1 MRSNTSSPLHSFSIE
16 RLRFVSGLTFGLA
29 LMSLF
34 FSGFVSR
41 AQDLA
46 ELERRNGFKDIK
58 LGTSIDSVTVTTL
71 EKEFKERNEFPA
83 KLFRV
88 ENVAYNTI
96 GEVKVSRVEVKTY
109 KDTIYEIGV
118 WTAKDPRLMK
128 ALESLYGRADFD
140 MKNETYFWKT
150 DNIVL
155 KFKSEGK
162 SKLVLTYISPPVHK
176 SMKEDKDRKVDD
188 IANDF

>member
-1 MRSNTSSPLHSFSIE
+1 MLSYFVALIKICLHS
-16 RLRFVSGLTFGLA
+16 GLNARVIVVGLCVIGVVNVT
-29 LMSLF
+29 L
-34 FSGFVSR
+34 G
-41 AQDLA
+41 QNLA
-46 ELERRNGFKDIK
+46 ELEKRNGFKDIK
-58 LGTSIDSVTVTTL
+58 LGTPIDSVKGTVL
-71 EKEFKERNEFPA
+71 EKEFNERAEFPA

-88 ENVAYNTI
+88 ENEAYAAI
-96 GEVKVSRVEVKTY
+96 GEVKVSRVELKTY

-150 DNIVL
+150 ENIVL
-155 KFKSEGK
+155 KFKSDGK
-162 SKLVLTYISPPVHK
+162 TKLVLTYISPPVHK
-176 SMKEDKDRKVDD
+176 SMKSDKDKKVDD

>member
-1 MRSNTSSPLHSFSIE
+1 MFRLSIQRRVSLHKH
-16 RLRFVSGLTFGLA
+16 RLSAWVRIATVVIAGLA
-29 LMSLF
+29 GMVNTA
-34 FSGFVSR
+34 VS
-41 AQDLA
+41 QELT

-58 LGTSIDSVTVTTL
+58 LGTPVDSVKVIIL

-83 KLFRV
+83 KLYRV
-88 ENVAYNTI
+88 ENDAYSSI
-96 GEVKVSRVEVKTY
+96 GEVKISRVELKAY

-118 WTAKDPRLMK
+118 WTEKDPRLMK

-150 DNIVL
+150 ENIVL
-155 KFKSEGK
+155 KFRAEGK

-176 SMKEDKDRKVDD
+176 SMKGDKDKKVED

>member
-1 MRSNTSSPLHSFSIE
+1 MSRLFNTPSCSSCTRCTASFLSA
-16 RLRFVSGLTFGLA
+16 SLA
-29 LMSLF
+29 VSLF
-34 FSGFVSR
+34 LLGVASIASGQNLS
-41 AQDLA
+41 

-58 LGTSIDSVTVTTL
+58 LGAPVDSVKGTVL

-83 KLFRV
+83 SLYRV
-88 ENVAYNTI
+88 ENEAYANI
-96 GEVKVSRVEVKTY
+96 GEVKVSRVELKSY

-118 WTAKDPRLMK
+118 WTEKDPRLMK

-150 DNIVL
+150 ENIVL
-155 KFKSEGK
+155 KFRADGK
-162 SKLVLTYISPPVHK
+162 SKLVLTWISPPVHK
-176 SMKEDKDRKVDD
+176 SMKGDKDKKVDD

>member
-1 MRSNTSSPLHSFSIE
+1 MGVFAMIAT
-16 RLRFVSGLTFGLA
+16 VSGQ
-29 LMSLF
+29 S
-34 FSGFVSR
+34 
-41 AQDLA
+41 LA

-58 LGTSIDSVTVTTL
+58 LGTPVDSVKGTVL

-83 KLFRV
+83 SLYRV
-88 ENVAYNTI
+88 ENEAYANI
-96 GEVKVSRVEVKTY
+96 GEVKVSRVELKSY

-118 WTAKDPRLMK
+118 WTDKDPRLMK

-150 DNIVL
+150 ENIVL

-162 SKLVLTYISPPVHK
+162 SKLVLTWISPPVHK
-176 SMKEDKDRKVDD
+176 SMKGDKDKKVDD

>member
-1 MRSNTSSPLHSFSIE
+1 MLRYSSFLQRPLPTLVRMAIIFMAGFIGA
-16 RLRFVSGLTFGLA
+16 LNFASGQNI
-29 LMSLF
+29 S
-34 FSGFVSR
+34 
-41 AQDLA
+41 

-58 LGTSIDSVTVTTL
+58 LGTPVDSVKGTIL

-88 ENVAYNTI
+88 ENEAYANI
-96 GEVKVSRVEVKTY
+96 GEVKISRVELKSY

-118 WTAKDPRLMK
+118 WTEKDPRLMK

-150 DNIVL
+150 ENIVL
-155 KFKSEGK
+155 KFRAEGK

-176 SMKEDKDRKVDD
+176 SMKGDKDKKVEA

>member
-1 MRSNTSSPLHSFSIE
+1 MFRIAVFHSRIQARIPVSTRSTM
-16 RLRFVSGLTFGLA
+16 G
-29 LMSLF
+29 SLF
-34 FSGFVSR
+34 FISLVAMISTAYGQNV
-41 AQDLA
+41 A

-58 LGTSIDSVTVTTL
+58 LGIAVDSIKGTIL

-88 ENVAYNTI
+88 ENEAYNTI
-96 GEVKVSRVEVKTY
+96 GEVKVSRVELKSY

-140 MKNETYFWKT
+140 MKNDTYFWKT
-150 DNIVL
+150 DNIIL
-155 KFKSEGK
+155 KFKAEGK

-176 SMKEDKDRKVDD
+176 AMKADKDKKVDD

>member
-1 MRSNTSSPLHSFSIE
+1 MLSFILQHPTISRRVAASKAMQIT
-16 RLRFVSGLTFGLA
+16 LAFMIIVTAASG
-29 LMSLF
+29 
-34 FSGFVSR
+34 
-41 AQDLA
+41 QDVA
-46 ELERRNGFKDIK
+46 ALERRNGFKDIR
-58 LGTSIDSVTVTTL
+58 LGTSTDSVKGLIL

-83 KLFRV
+83 KLYRV
-88 ENVAYNTI
+88 ENESYTSI
-96 GEVKVSRVEVKTY
+96 GEVKVSRVEVKAY

-162 SKLVLTYISPPVHK
+162 NKLVLTYISPPVHK
-176 SMKEDKDRKVDD
+176 SMKGDKDKKVDD

>member
-1 MRSNTSSPLHSFSIE
+1 MFRSLNILRYLPFAARPFSTSARTGLIVMVALISEISI
-16 RLRFVSGLTFGLA
+16 VSGQELT
-29 LMSLF
+29 
-34 FSGFVSR
+34 
-41 AQDLA
+41 

-58 LGTSIDSVTVTTL
+58 LGMPVDSVKGTIF

-88 ENVAYNTI
+88 ENEAYASI
-96 GEVKVSRVEVKTY
+96 GEVKISRVELKSY

-118 WTAKDPRLMK
+118 WTTKDPRLMK

-150 DNIVL
+150 NNVVL
-155 KFKSEGK
+155 KFRAEGK

-176 SMKEDKDRKVDD
+176 SMKGDKDKKVED

>member
-1 MRSNTSSPLHSFSIE
+1 MKLVSTNHHDQGNAIAPFGISPWM
-16 RLRFVSGLTFGLA
+16 TCA
-29 LMSLF
+29 LLVIMACNYAS
-34 FSGFVSR
+34 

-46 ELERRNGFKDIK
+46 ELERRNGFKDIR
-58 LGTSIDSVTVTTL
+58 LGTVVDSVKGIVL

-83 KLFRV
+83 KLYRV
-88 ENVAYNTI
+88 ENESYQTI
-96 GEVKVSRVEVKTY
+96 GEVKVSRVEIKSY

-118 WTAKDPRLMK
+118 WAAKDPRLMK

-140 MKNETYFWKT
+140 MKNDTYFWKT

-155 KFKSEGK
+155 KFRADGK
-162 SKLVLTYISPPVHK
+162 SKLMLTYISPPVHK
-176 SMKEDKDRKVDD
+176 SMKADKDKKVDD

>member
-1 MRSNTSSPLHSFSIE
+1 MLRYFSFSQHPLARIGAVV
-16 RLRFVSGLTFGLA
+16 FAGFIGTMNFASG
-29 LMSLF
+29 
-34 FSGFVSR
+34 
-41 AQDLA
+41 QDLS

-58 LGTSIDSVTVTTL
+58 LGTPVDSVKGTIL

-88 ENVAYNTI
+88 ENEAYASI
-96 GEVKVSRVEVKTY
+96 GEVKISRVELKSY

-118 WTAKDPRLMK
+118 WAAKDSRLMK

-150 DNIVL
+150 ENIVL

-162 SKLVLTYISPPVHK
+162 GKLVLTYISPPVHK
-176 SMKEDKDRKVDD
+176 SMKGDKDKKVED

>member
-1 MRSNTSSPLHSFSIE
+1 MFSLFVSSTRSPLQTSALYTFI
-16 RLRFVSGLTFGLA
+16 LTVLI
-29 LMSLF
+29 F
-34 FSGFVSR
+34 FCTLGVTSTARGQNLS
-41 AQDLA
+41 

-58 LGTSIDSVTVTTL
+58 LGSPVDSVKGTIL
-71 EKEFKERNEFPA
+71 EKEFKERSEFPA

-88 ENVAYNTI
+88 ENEAYVSI
-96 GEVKVSRVEVKTY
+96 GEVKISRVELKTY
-109 KDTIYEIGV
+109 KDTIYEISV

-162 SKLVLTYISPPVHK
+162 SKLVLTYISPIVHK
-176 SMKEDKDRKVDD
+176 SMKGDKDKKVDD

>member
-1 MRSNTSSPLHSFSIE
+1 MPALSFSMPSS
-16 RLRFVSGLTFGLA
+16 RRPKSYLRFRVAAMIVACLSLA
-29 LMSLF
+29 LSIRPAA
-34 FSGFVSR
+34 G
-41 AQDLA
+41 QDLT
-46 ELERRNGFKDIK
+46 ELEKRNGFKDIK
-58 LGTSIDSVTVTTL
+58 LAMPVDSVKGIIL

-83 KLFRV
+83 KLYRV
-88 ENVAYNTI
+88 ENEAYTSI
-96 GEVKVSRVEVKTY
+96 GEVKVSRVELKTY

-150 DNIVL
+150 DNIIL
-155 KFKSEGK
+155 KFRSEGK
-162 SKLVLTYISPPVHK
+162 GKLVLTYISPPVHK
-176 SMKEDKDRKVDD
+176 SMKGDKDKKVDD

>member
-1 MRSNTSSPLHSFSIE
+1 MFRLTIPRHSSIQLHRFFALARIGSVVIVGFLGIVNTARSQELS
-16 RLRFVSGLTFGLA
+16 
-29 LMSLF
+29 
-34 FSGFVSR
+34 
-41 AQDLA
+41 

-58 LGTSIDSVTVTTL
+58 LGTPVDSVKVLIL

-83 KLFRV
+83 KLYRV
-88 ENVAYNTI
+88 ENEAYSSI
-96 GEVKVSRVEVKTY
+96 GEVKISRVELKTY

-118 WTAKDPRLMK
+118 WTEKDPRLMK

-150 DNIVL
+150 ENIVL
-155 KFKSEGK
+155 KFRAEGK

-176 SMKEDKDRKVDD
+176 SMKGDKDKKVED

>member
-1 MRSNTSSPLHSFSIE
+1 MSRLFNAPSCSFSARCAAPFLSPSLAVALFLLGMATIA
-16 RLRFVSGLTFGLA
+16 SGQ
-29 LMSLF
+29 SL
-34 FSGFVSR
+34 S
-41 AQDLA
+41 

-58 LGTSIDSVTVTTL
+58 LGTPVDSVKGTVL

-83 KLFRV
+83 SLYRV
-88 ENVAYNTI
+88 ENEAYTNI
-96 GEVKVSRVEVKTY
+96 GEVKVSRVELKSY

-118 WTAKDPRLMK
+118 WTEKDPRLMK

-150 DNIVL
+150 ENVVL
-155 KFKSEGK
+155 KFRADGK
-162 SKLVLTYISPPVHK
+162 SKLVLTWISPPVHK
-176 SMKEDKDRKVDD
+176 SMKGDKDKKVDD

>member
-1 MRSNTSSPLHSFSIE
+1 MILSTPCPHAPR
-16 RLRFVSGLTFGLA
+16 RFFFATPGLA
-29 LMSLF
+29 PWLIALTLLAVNFAS
-34 FSGFVSR
+34 V
-41 AQDLA
+41 AQNLS

-58 LGTSIDSVTVTTL
+58 LGTAIDSIKITVL

-88 ENVAYNTI
+88 ENDAYSTI

-150 DNIVL
+150 DNIIL

-162 SKLVLTYISPPVHK
+162 SKLVLTYISPPIHK
-176 SMKEDKDRKVDD
+176 SMKLDKDKKVDD
-188 IANDF
+188 IADDF

>member
-1 MRSNTSSPLHSFSIE
+1 MHAIKHVMLVFLCVIT
-16 RLRFVSGLTFGLA
+16 A
-29 LMSLF
+29 LSTTLGQNL
-34 FSGFVSR
+34 S
-41 AQDLA
+41 

-58 LGTSIDSVTVTTL
+58 LGTPVDSVKGTIL
-71 EKEFKERNEFPA
+71 EKEFKERAEFPA

-88 ENVAYNTI
+88 ENESYASI
-96 GEVKVSRVEVKTY
+96 GEVKISRVELKTY
-109 KDTIYEIGV
+109 KDVIYEIGV

-162 SKLVLTYISPPVHK
+162 SKLVLTYISPIVHK
-176 SMKEDKDRKVDD
+176 SMKSDKDKKVDD

>member
-1 MRSNTSSPLHSFSIE
+1 MFNPFNTPSCLSRVRLELFSLITSIT
-16 RLRFVSGLTFGLA
+16 FVMGVFAMAGA
-29 LMSLF
+29 VNAQSL
-34 FSGFVSR
+34 S
-41 AQDLA
+41 

-58 LGTSIDSVTVTTL
+58 LGTPVDSVKGAVL

-83 KLFRV
+83 SLYRV
-88 ENVAYNTI
+88 ENEAYASI
-96 GEVKVSRVEVKTY
+96 GEVKVSRVELKSY

-118 WTAKDPRLMK
+118 WADKDPRLMK

-150 DNIVL
+150 ENIVL

-162 SKLVLTYISPPVHK
+162 SKLVLTWISPPVHK
-176 SMKEDKDRKVDD
+176 SMKGDKDKKVDD